1 MVPEIRKRLFQVRKN
16 RGEFTG
22 EKAFQMWLGKM
33 GQVLGGRERE
43 IPESRNTQA
52 EGEKHTLK
60 EGMESGL
67 VSA

>member
-33 GQVLGGRERE
+33 GQVLGGQRERD
-43 IPESRNTQA
+43 SREQKHPGRR
-52 EGEKHTLK
+52 GETHT
-60 EGMESGL
+60 
-67 VSA
+67 

>member
-1 MVPEIRKRLFQVRKN
+1 
-16 RGEFTG
+16 
-22 EKAFQMWLGKM
+22 MWLGKM